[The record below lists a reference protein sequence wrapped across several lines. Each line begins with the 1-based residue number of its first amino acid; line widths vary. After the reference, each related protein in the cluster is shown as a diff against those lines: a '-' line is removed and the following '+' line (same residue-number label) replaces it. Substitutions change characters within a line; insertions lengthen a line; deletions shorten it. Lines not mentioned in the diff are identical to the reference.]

1 MLSDT
6 FDTIDKYDNQG
17 EKSKAQDDKEEGG
30 PGGRLQDSIHRL
42 KPKDQSLNEMY
53 DPPGNLCSC
62 SLWRIFF
69 HEMNIILLM
78 QNVNFYL

>member
-6 FDTIDKYDNQG
+6 FDTIDKYENQG

-53 DPPGNLCSC
+53 DPPGNVCSC
-62 SLWRIFF
+62 NR
-69 HEMNIILLM
+69 
-78 QNVNFYL
+78 

>member
-6 FDTIDKYDNQG
+6 FDTIDKYENQG

-30 PGGRLQDSIHRL
+30 PDGRLQDSIHRL

-53 DPPGNLCSC
+53 DPPGKVIFAVAVDEDF
-62 SLWRIFF
+62 IFF
-69 HEMNIILLM
+69 SF
-78 QNVNFYL
+78 FYF